1 MGWKEVGPKPY
12 NSSQGGL
19 QSNAFRERMKT
30 LHYEV
35 APEVPFATF
44 QECFVLLACERT
56 GVSYYTEED
65 WHGWV
70 LVGGG

>member
-35 APEVPFATF
+35 APEVW
-44 QECFVLLACERT
+44 LN
-56 GVSYYTEED
+56 S
-65 WHGWV
+65 HGHISMY
-70 LVGGG
+70 